1 MRMKVNGRQLNAGIS
16 SLIRFLRD
24 EEGQNLIEYALIAGL
39 IGLAAVVSLTSVRTS
54 VASVFNK
61 LGNVLTNAL

>member
-39 IGLAAVVSLTSVRTS
+39 IVSLTSVRTS